1 MSFRW
6 KTVLGVGLI
15 ELFFL
20 SVLVWQAISFIR
32 VTYHHA
38 LEERARDTLML
49 ASSVIVADLISVNV
63 ASLQAKVH
71 QIRSLG
77 GVDYV
82 RIRGFDRVLATAGI
96 SSSEVVTQDRNLTG
110 IDDGR
115 YDQSQDIVVGGQHF
129 GAIEMGLSLSD
140 LEATLAEAKLRFY
153 VIAALELL
161 LVALV
166 SLFFARYLTRELI
179 RLRSAAHRVAKGEE
193 IEPILSSRNDELSET
208 VAAFNQM
215 LGTLK
220 ARETALQNVNDELI
234 VVNDELQRK
243 ESETTA
249 LLEAAPDGIATLD
262 EEENVVFANPA
273 MAQLL
278 GVDASEL
285 MGQPLAGILDLK
297 GLGVRE
303 WIDRQSRNPNTWFE
317 STIIDDNGA
326 ELMTEM
332 NLLPFESGERG
343 RYILIVRDRT
353 HTARLERD
361 ARVSERL
368 KASLIDASLDAL
380 ITIDKRGKVTDF
392 SQSAEVMFGWARS
405 ELTGQDMAS
414 RIVPAEYRD
423 AHHKGFAR
431 YLATGEGPL
440 IGKRIETYAVKKNGE
455 VFPVELSLTAVRID
469 EEVFVTANI
478 RDISDRKSKEEE
490 LLAAKE
496 SAEDA
501 SRAKSRF
508 LSHMSHEIRS
518 PLTAVLGSLS
528 LLEHRGSLEP
538 KDLRFLQM
546 ARRSGDALL
555 QVVNEIL
562 DFSRIE
568 AGETEYQ
575 KVLFSPRELVGEVFD
590 GIAAHRQKSS
600 VLLIP
605 EVSSAVPE
613 LVKADRDHLRQ
624 VLTILVDNA
633 VKFTE
638 EGHVM
643 IEVTSL
649 ESDDSGCWLRINVND
664 TGPGIPDELVESAF
678 SEFGQ
683 VDAARDRGFGG
694 SGLGLAIARQLVTGM
709 NGAISLTST
718 VGQGSTFSLSIP
730 YEVPSNEDLKRYRS
744 PPDQHSEPLSPP
756 SGNDSDQK
764 GAPRKRVLLVDDV
777 DANLLIGAEMLKS
790 RGFDVETARDGAEA
804 VRQAESKHYDAILM
818 DLRMPNMN
826 GLEATETI
834 RQSGGI
840 NAQTP
845 IIAVTANAEK
855 SEIERCKRTGMN
867 DFVSKPFNLQRLVQT
882 VYHCLDNSVPP
893 PSALRQDGQGERAML
908 SQQVLEQLALDTSE
922 ASLPLMISVFINEIK
937 KRMQLIDSAI
947 GESDYSELREQAH
960 ALKSCSG
967 TFGGM
972 QLHHKAQELELLLL
986 QGRHQSVKGVI
997 DTLRANADET
1007 VKKYESYLKALENAS
1022 GQNL

>member
-20 SVLVWQAISFIR
+20 SVLVWQATSFIR
-32 VTYHHA
+32 ETYHHA
-38 LEERARDTLML
+38 LEERVRDTLML
-49 ASSVIVADLISVNV
+49 ASSVIVADLISINV
-63 ASLQAKVH
+63 ASLQAKVQ
-71 QIRSLG
+71 QIKSLG
-77 GVDYV
+77 GVEYV
-82 RIRGFDRVLATAGI
+82 RIRGYDRVLASAGI
-96 SSSEVVTQDRNLTG
+96 SATEVIAQDRNLLG
-110 IDDGR
+110 IGDGR
-115 YDQSQDIVVGGQHF
+115 YDQSQDIVVGGQYF
-129 GAIEMGLSLSD
+129 GSIEMGLSLSD
-140 LEATLAEAKLRFY
+140 LEATLAKAKLRFY
-153 VIAALELL
+153 SIAAMELL

-166 SLFFARYLTRELI
+166 SLFFARYLTRELV

-193 IEPILSSRNDELSET
+193 VEPILSSRNDELSAT
-208 VAAFNQM
+208 VSAFNQM

-220 ARETALQNVNDELI
+220 ARETALQNANDELI
-234 VVNDELQRK
+234 DVNDELQRK
-243 ESETTA
+243 EAETTA

-262 EEENVVFANPA
+262 DEEKVVFANPA

-278 GVDASEL
+278 GVDTSEL
-285 MGQPLAGILDLK
+285 IGRPLAGILDLK
-297 GLGVRE
+297 GLSVHE
-303 WIDRQSRNPNTWFE
+303 WIGRQSPRSNIWFE
-317 STIIDDNGA
+317 STIQDDNGA
-326 ELMTEM
+326 ELITEM
-332 NLLPFESGERG
+332 NLLPFESGDRG
-343 RYILIVRDRT
+343 RFILMVRDRT
-353 HTARLERD
+353 HTAKLERD
-361 ARVSERL
+361 AHVSERL

-380 ITIDKRGKVTDF
+380 ITIDKCGKVTDF
-392 SQSAEVMFGWARS
+392 SQSAETMFGWAKS
-405 ELTGQDMAS
+405 ELIGREMAA
-414 RIVPAEYRD
+414 RIVPPEYRD
-423 AHHKGFAR
+423 AHQKGFAH
-431 YLATGEGPL
+431 YLSTGEGPL
-440 IGKRIETYAVKKNGE
+440 IGQRIETFALKKNGD
-455 VFPVELSLTAVRID
+455 VFPVELALTAVRID

-478 RDISDRKSKEEE
+478 RDISDRKAWEDE

-496 SAEDA
+496 GAEDA

-568 AGETEYQ
+568 AGETEYH
-575 KVLFSPRELVGEVFD
+575 KVLFAPRELVDEVFD

-600 VLLIP
+600 LLLIP
-605 EVSSAVPE
+605 EVLPTVPE

-638 EGHVM
+638 EGHVR
-643 IEVTSL
+643 IEMTSL
-649 ESDDSGCWLRINVND
+649 ESEDSGCWLRINVND
-664 TGPGIPDELVESAF
+664 TGPGIPDELVESVF

-709 NGAISLTST
+709 NGAISLSST
-718 VGQGSTFSLSIP
+718 LGEGSTFSLSIP
-730 YEVPSNEDLKRYRS
+730 YETPSDGDLKLYQA
-744 PPDQHSEPLSPP
+744 PTDQNSESLSVPQTTA
-756 SGNDSDQK
+756 NEQK
-764 GAPRKRVLLVDDV
+764 TAHRKRLLLVDDV
-777 DANLLIGAEMLKS
+777 DANLLIGAEMLRS
-790 RGFDVETARDGAEA
+790 RGFDVETAKDGVEA
-804 VRQAESKHYDAILM
+804 VKQAESIHYDAILM

-826 GLEATETI
+826 GLEATEAI
-834 RQSGGI
+834 RQSGGF
-840 NAQTP
+840 NAHTP

-855 SEIERCKRTGMN
+855 SEIDRCKRTGMN

-882 VYHCLDNSVPP
+882 VHHCLDNTVPP
-893 PSALRQDGQGERAML
+893 PSALRQDGQGERAIL

-937 KRMQLIDSAI
+937 KRMQLIDLKAS
-947 GESDYSELREQAH
+947 EHDYSELREQTH

-967 TFGGM
+967 TFGAM
-972 QLHHKAQELELLLL
+972 LLHDKAQELELVLVEGQH
-986 QGRHQSVKGVI
+986 QGVESII
-997 DTLRANADET
+997 DTLRNNADET